1 MFDIVKVLFL
11 LIGVLVTLL
20 FLCKVVITIILYVKR
35 HDNPDKYWS
44 IVRHSMFSENC
55 DSYWFL
61 IPTIAISVETKRKC
75 KYIEV
80 TLRFLKWEYYT
91 NYQLS
96 NEV

>member
-35 HDNPDKYWS
+35 HGNPDKNWS
-44 IVRHSMFSENC
+44 IVRHSMFSVNY
-55 DSYWFL
+55 DGYWFF
-61 IPTIAISVETKRKC
+61 IPTIAIHVETKRK
-75 KYIEV
+75 YIEV
-80 TLRFLKWEYYT
+80 SLKFSAWEYYT
-91 NYQLS
+91 NYEFS